1 MKNIKKLVSA
11 ALISVFAFSTV
22 GCNMIAKTPEAIQKS
37 VVATVNGEKIT
48 RGDLDKNPS
57 MLQVTAQLKQ
67 QYGENYDKN
76 EDAKSVLKTQKDQV
90 LDNMVTEA
98 VIEQKAKELKIAP
111 DESKLKSEVDK
122 QYDEIKKQ
130 QFGNDES
137 KFQAALKQQNFTEQ
151 SLKDAF
157 LTQIRSQETITNIT
171 KNISKEVKITDKD
184 VQDYYKNNP
193 YKYTE
198 KPDRIQT
205 SHILLKTEDDAKK
218 VKARLDKGED
228 FAKVAKE
235 VSQDTNTKDKGGDL
249 GFVNYV
255 DSGFD
260 ENFMKAAI
268 ALKVGQVSQPVKTS
282 YGYHVIKCVKKEE
295 YPVKSLDKVK
305 EDIKKQLQSDKQ
317 QELLK
322 QKIAQWKKEAKIT
335 KNEKNIV

>member
-1 MKNIKKLVSA
+1 MKSIKKLVSA
-11 ALISVFAFSTV
+11 VLISAFAFSTV

-37 VVATVNGEKIT
+37 TVATVNGEKIT

-57 MLQVTAQLKQ
+57 LVQVIDQIKQ
-67 QYGENYDKN
+67 QYGDNYDKN
-76 EDAKSVLKTQKDQV
+76 QDAVSVLKTQKEQV
-90 LDNMVTEA
+90 LDNMITEK
-98 VIEQKAKELKIAP
+98 VIEQKAKELKLSP
-111 DESKLKSEVDK
+111 DEAKLKTEVDA
-122 QYDEIKKQ
+122 QYNQIKKQ
-130 QFGNDES
+130 QFGNDET

-157 LTQIRSQETITNIT
+157 STQMRSQETLKNITNSVT
-171 KNISKEVKITDKD
+171 KDVKISDKD
-184 VQDYYKNNP
+184 IQDYYKNNQA
-193 YKYTE
+193 KFTE
-198 KPDRIQT
+198 KPNRIQV

-260 ENFMKAAI
+260 PTFMSAAI
-268 ALKVGQVSQPVKTS
+268 ALKVGGISAPVKTS

-295 YPVKSLDKVK
+295 YPVKKLDAVK
-305 EDIKKQLQSDKQ
+305 AQIKTQLENDQ
-317 QELLK
+317 K
-322 QKIAQWKKEAKIT
+322 QKLLQQKVEQWKKEAKIT
-335 KNEKNIV
+335 KNEKNII